1 MGEVAPPSAVPNNK
15 AIFSELLHAGKL
27 QYMENATHVFDCQR
41 GSSRSIRESLEEWMA
56 RLRDPY
62 LFWYHYDPNVEPLG
76 KNGRLDIT
84 FDHLVGRSDFEAKP
98 IVIQTISGK
107 VKLFNGQMLNGRI
120 RGQVSREMLTHPGW
134 KGRLVI
140 GLSTPISGIS
150 FNDLPDANFEHFV
163 TCTLKNGELDG
174 LVQIFG
180 IMANDPKGHCSSTIT
195 PG

>member
-1 MGEVAPPSAVPNNK
+1 MDNSTNVFECQKDVAK
-15 AIFSELLHAGKL
+15 
-27 QYMENATHVFDCQR
+27 
-41 GSSRSIRESLEEWMA
+41 SIRESLEEWMT

-62 LFWYHYDPNVEPLG
+62 LFWYYYDQNTEALG
-76 KNGRLDIT
+76 INGLIDIT
-84 FDHLVGRSDFEAKP
+84 FDHLVGRSDFEIKH

-107 VKLFNGQMLNGRI
+107 VKLFNGKMINGRI
-120 RGQVSREMLTHPGW
+120 RGQVSREMLNHPGW

-150 FNDLPDANFEHFV
+150 FNDLPDANFEHFA
-163 TCTLKNGELDG
+163 TCTLKNGQLDG

-195 PG
+195 PGKSIIFRREMLVC